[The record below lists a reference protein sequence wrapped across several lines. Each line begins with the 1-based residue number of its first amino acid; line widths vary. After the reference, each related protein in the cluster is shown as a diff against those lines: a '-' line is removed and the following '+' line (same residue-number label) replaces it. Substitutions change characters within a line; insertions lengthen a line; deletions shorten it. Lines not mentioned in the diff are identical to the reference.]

1 MRVSVFFLILS
12 CIFVGQ
18 ILLSVVAEWVAV
30 TLHVQ
35 VHSRFVTLSHT
46 ELQEYFLTLKEQFLT
61 PRPSAPQS
69 LYHSLSL
76 AHFTSRSLPKNLHSK
91 RRDNK
96 RLLKHSRKTFK
107 RREGGV
113 VVVLVETGI
122 GEGCCWV
129 GLVNW
134 W

>member
-1 MRVSVFFLILS
+1 MKKYRTLHVCFFLFFS
-12 CIFVGQ
+12 FFHAFSWYHTE

-69 LYHSLSL
+69 LYQSLSL

-91 RRDNK
+91 R
-96 RLLKHSRKTFK
+96 HAY
-107 RREGGV
+107 V
-113 VVVLVETGI
+113 Y
-122 GEGCCWV
+122 
-129 GLVNW
+129 
-134 W
+134 